1 MLTPFQ
7 SSALYSTPPRLMTS
21 RPRWGCILKPGA
33 GPGGSEEWLCRQE
46 SSSPGLREL
55 QACTHHLASRVRPDK
70 PLVPH
75 WPQRQPLQVHVTH
88 RHSLP
93 SPFSRC
99 KDRGQSGWGS
109 AETPWTDT
117 PPRSPSAGL
126 RRDAGTVSQLQPRT
140 PRSRTGLRPRP
151 TKCCQSL
158 ESLVQTPGR
167 GQLGAARALREGW
180 DCSQA
185 QRGSGLRKAP
195 KDC

>member
-7 SSALYSTPPRLMTS
+7 SAALYSTPPRLMTS

-75 WPQRQPLQVHVTH
+75 WPQRQPLQVHVTY

-93 SPFSRC
+93 SPFP
-99 KDRGQSGWGS
+99 G
-109 AETPWTDT
+109 A
-117 PPRSPSAGL
+117 
-126 RRDAGTVSQLQPRT
+126 RT
-140 PRSRTGLRPRP
+140 
-151 TKCCQSL
+151 
-158 ESLVQTPGR
+158 E
-167 GQLGAARALREGW
+167 ARVG
-180 DCSQA
+180 
-185 QRGSGLRKAP
+185 GVLRKP
-195 KDC
+195 HGQTHHPVHPRLG